1 MLEEISQKPIMD
13 FQFHSKRFWDDFYKN
28 QIRDNN
34 NINWYFD
41 LTKLKSPDFS
51 LQNLS
56 KDDEILIIGSGLSS
70 TLDYLLNNDFVF
82 VKIFDFSE
90 ELIKILKEKYKKT
103 EWKID
108 FIDITAFDAS
118 ELNNEFNII
127 IDKGCLDCILFEPK
141 NGENKF
147 IIALN
152 NLLILLD
159 DNGVIYYFSIGK
171 LEDRVKLFD
180 KIPKIKYKITTIDM
194 N

>member
-1 MLEEISQKPIMD
+1 MLEEISIKSIMD

-103 EWKID
+103 KQ
-108 FIDITAFDAS
+108 
-118 ELNNEFNII
+118 
-127 IDKGCLDCILFEPK
+127 
-141 NGENKF
+141 NGK
-147 IIALN
+147 
-152 NLLILLD
+152 
-159 DNGVIYYFSIGK
+159 
-171 LEDRVKLFD
+171 
-180 KIPKIKYKITTIDM
+180 
-194 N
+194 